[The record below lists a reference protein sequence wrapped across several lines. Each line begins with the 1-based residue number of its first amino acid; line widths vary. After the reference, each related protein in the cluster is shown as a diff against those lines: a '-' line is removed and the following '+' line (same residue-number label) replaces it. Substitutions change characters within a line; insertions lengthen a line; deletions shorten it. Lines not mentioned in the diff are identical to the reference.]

1 MPFKYSK
8 KNVRVTKND
17 MATWFSGKSYAE
29 TTAFAKVLIDEDTD
43 LILGAQMVGHRGEE
57 LIHVFALAMANGI
70 TASRLAASHFA
81 FPTFSSDIK
90 NLL

>member
-1 MPFKYSK
+1 
-8 KNVRVTKND
+8 
-17 MATWFSGKSYAE
+17 MATWFSGRSYGE

-43 LILGAQMVGHRGEE
+43 LILGTQMVGHHGEE
-57 LIHVFALAMANGI
+57 LIHVFALAMAHGI
-70 TASRLAASHFA
+70 TAGSLATSHFA